1 MEFIRNGDTTGMLES
16 WNLWREPILQDS
28 WKMLEAPKKWP
39 VPSRKIVFQS
49 HGPWRSVPYVPSFQ
63 ARASFSGQC
72 LALSH
77 LDSSFAEPGRHY
89 QMVWFPLFWRGAIRF
104 KNYRNEL
111 PDKHGS
117 SMSCWAR
124 INIARI
130 KIGGCCCNR
139 TCAPQSSKRCK
150 QSSCPRS
157 AACWKRSNSWW
168 PRDYGQH
175 FQLKTLTNLTDYKYS
190 HPQIDGKVNHHQIS
204 RDLLFHLFG
213 DDYSQ

>member
-1 MEFIRNGDTTGMLES
+1 MELRREWNHLES
-16 WNLWREPILQDS
+16 MARTKKNGQFPAEKS
-28 WKMLEAPKKWP
+28 SSEALART
-39 VPSRKIVFQS
+39 SS
-49 HGPWRSVPYVPSFQ
+49 SSVPSFQ

-89 QMVWFPLFWRGAIRF
+89 QMVWFPLFWRGSICF
-104 KNYRNEL
+104 KNHRNEL
-111 PDKHGS
+111 HDKHGS

-168 PRDYGQH
+168 LRDYGQH
-175 FQLKTLTNLTDYKYS
+175 LQLKTLANQTDYK
-190 HPQIDGKVNHHQIS
+190 
-204 RDLLFHLFG
+204 
-213 DDYSQ
+213 